1 MKLFLIIFLMLT
13 SFAVDARPSVLE
25 QLGFTSS
32 NEPLP
37 VDKAFAF
44 SADQRDPQTLLLSW
58 RVANGN
64 YLYRDKFEFE
74 IVDNPA
80 VTVGEARLPEGENKH
95 DEYFG
100 LTEVYPFDVQIDLPL
115 NRPAVAQSV
124 TLQVTYQ
131 GCSETFN
138 ICYPPEKKTVQFDL
152 AALAET
158 SDSTSAAVA
167 SEALDLTIPLS
178 AEMTQSEQDRIA
190 RTLAEDNLGKI
201 LLGFLGLGLL
211 LAFTP
216 CVFPMIPILSS
227 IIVGEGEHVTTRRAF
242 LLSLVYVLAMS
253 VTYTTAGV
261 LTGLLGGNLQAMLQN
276 IWVIS
281 VFSVLLVLLALS
293 MFGFYQLQLP
303 HSFQNRLHAY
313 SQKHPGGKFYS
324 VAIMGLLSG
333 LIVGPC
339 LAPPLAGALLFISQ
353 QADPFIGGAALFAMS
368 IGMGIPLLIIGTSAG
383 SLLPRAGAWM
393 EVIKAVFGVML
404 LALAIWM
411 LDRVLPGWITLL
423 LSGSLLIVCAIYM
436 NALESLGVSA
446 TGWQK
451 LWKGTGLLLLIA
463 GFLVLIGAASGGQSV
478 WQPLKHLTVT
488 NATTAQQAP
497 ALSFIRVNSMAEIEY
512 QLAQTNRPVM
522 LDFYADWCTDCKTM
536 EQTTFK
542 DPQVVA
548 FLADYTLLKLDMTDN
563 TPAHQAVLR
572 NLQVFGP
579 PTMLFFTDQG
589 EEVSGSRLI
598 GHISASGMQAHL
610 SQLNLHSP

>member
-25 QLGFTSS
+25 QLGFNSS

-58 RVANGN
+58 RVADGN

-80 VTVGEARLPEGENKH
+80 VTVGEARLPEGENKR

-100 LTEVYPFDVQIDLPL
+100 LTEVYPFDVQVDLPL
-115 NRPAVAQSV
+115 NRPAAAQNF
-124 TLQVTYQ
+124 TLQVRYQ

-138 ICYPPEKKTVQFDL
+138 ICYPPETKTVQFDL
-152 AALAET
+152 TALTEITPGAFAAADT
-158 SDSTSAAVA
+158 SVAAV
-167 SEALDLTIPLS
+167 SGMPVSD
-178 AEMTQSEQDRIA
+178 QDRFA

-227 IIVGEGEHVTTRRAF
+227 IIVGEGEDVTTRRAF

-253 VTYTTAGV
+253 ATYTTAGV
-261 LTGLLGGNLQAMLQN
+261 LTGMLGGNLQAMLQN
-276 IWVIS
+276 IWVIG
-281 VFSVLLVLLALS
+281 VFSILLVLLALS

-411 LDRVLPGWITLL
+411 LDRVLPDWITLL

-478 WQPLKHLTVT
+478 WQPLKHLTIT
-488 NATTAQQAP
+488 NATTTQQAP
-497 ALSFIRVNSMAEIEY
+497 ALNFIRVNSMAEIEDH
-512 QLAQTNRPVM
+512 LAQTNRPVM

-548 FLADYTLLKLDMTDN
+548 FLDDYTLLKLDMTDN

-579 PTMLFFTDQG
+579 PTMIFFTDQG

-610 SQLNLHSP
+610 SQLNLHNP

>member
-1 MKLFLIIFLMLT
+1 MKLFLLLFLMLT

-64 YLYRDKFEFE
+64 YLYRDKFDFE
-74 IVDNPA
+74 IIDNTA
-80 VTVGEARLPEGENKH
+80 VTLGEAHLPSGENKR

-115 NRPAVAQSV
+115 NRPAGVQTFS
-124 TLQVTYQ
+124 LKVTYQ

-138 ICYPPEKKTVQFDL
+138 ICYPPEQKTVQFNL
-152 AALAET
+152 AALSDAINKSTT
-158 SDSTSAAVA
+158 SMATDTGSAAT
-167 SEALDLTIPLS
+167 LPL
-178 AEMTQSEQDRIA
+178 AEMPVSDQDRIA
-190 RTLAEDNLGKI
+190 RTLAEDNLAKI
-201 LLGFLGLGLL
+201 LIGFLGLGLL

-242 LLSLVYVLAMS
+242 ILSLVYVLAMS

-261 LTGLLGGNLQAMLQN
+261 LMGLLGGNLQAMLQN
-276 IWVIS
+276 IWVIG
-281 VFSVLLVLLALS
+281 VFSILLVLLALS

-303 HSFQNRLHAY
+303 HAFQNRLHTY
-313 SQKHPGGKFYS
+313 SQQHRGGKLFS

-393 EVIKAVFGVML
+393 EAIKAFFGVML

-411 LDRVLPGWITLL
+411 LDRVIPGWVTLL
-423 LSGSLLIVCAIYM
+423 LTGSLLIICAIYM

-451 LWKGTGLLLLIA
+451 LWKGTGLLLLLT

-478 WQPLKHLTVT
+478 WQPLKHITLSHSTTVEATGLT
-488 NATTAQQAP
+488 
-497 ALSFIRVNSMAEIEY
+497 FKRVDSMSEIEN
-512 QLAQTNRPVM
+512 LLTQTNRPVM

-542 DPQVVA
+542 DPQVVT
-548 FLADYTLLKLDMTDN
+548 LLSNYTLLKLDMTDN
-563 TPAHQAVLR
+563 TAEHQAVLR

-579 PTMLFFTDQG
+579 PTMVFYNEQG
-589 EEVSGSRLI
+589 EEVAGRRLI
-598 GHISASGMQAHL
+598 GHVSAKELQSHL
-610 SQLNLHSP
+610 KLIGP